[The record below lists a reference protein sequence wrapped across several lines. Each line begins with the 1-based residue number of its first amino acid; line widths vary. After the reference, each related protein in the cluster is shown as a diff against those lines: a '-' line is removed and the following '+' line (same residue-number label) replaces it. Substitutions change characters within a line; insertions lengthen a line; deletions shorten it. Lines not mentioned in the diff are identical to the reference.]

1 MAPGAFVV
9 AITFFMITEFS
20 MFVENFIGFLSAK
33 IRKKV
38 IEFIEIYY
46 LCRLKYFGKLNILVL
61 MSFREILRKLN
72 NRYVYATL
80 LFLIVILFIDQFNLF
95 EQIRLSKSVKDKK
108 QQIEYYEKLVPESKK
123 YLNDLQ
129 NDTATMEK
137 VAREQYLM
145 KRDNEIIYL
154 TETQE

>member
-1 MAPGAFVV
+1 
-9 AITFFMITEFS
+9 
-20 MFVENFIGFLSAK
+20 
-33 IRKKV
+33 
-38 IEFIEIYY
+38 
-46 LCRLKYFGKLNILVL
+46 

-108 QQIEYYEKLVPESKK
+108 QQIEYYEKLVPENKQ

>member
-1 MAPGAFVV
+1 M
-9 AITFFMITEFS
+9 
-20 MFVENFIGFLSAK
+20 SAK

-38 IEFIEIYY
+38 VRFIDLYY
-46 LCRLKYFGKLNILVL
+46 LCRLKYFGKLNILNR

-108 QQIEYYEKLVPESKK
+108 QQIEYYEKLVPESKQ
-123 YLNDLQ
+123 YLHDLQ